1 MADWP
6 ATVPTNGGCFADEK
20 RMNAN
25 SGRNAPVELKREGEF
40 ELGLMTVRPSAS
52 EIVVDGVAQRV
63 EPRVM
68 QTLVALVQAEGE
80 VVSRD
85 ELVARCWEGAVVSDD
100 AVTRAVG
107 QVRRLSRQAPGSFT
121 LETIAKIG
129 YRLVPVSAGAPAPA
143 VPTRVFEPR
152 SPAFRWRRPLG
163 LVIAAGVVLA
173 AGRILLPAPTV
184 SPPALVEPSE
194 QQGDLGTTNPE
205 AHDRWLRAR
214 RLLDDGGRDNT
225 LRAEQL
231 LRQALALDP
240 EFHGAKES
248 LAIALLAASTFD
260 PTRAGAAHAEFAEI
274 LDSEAVDTPLAW
286 RGHVMRGFQRV
297 FAGDWLAAERALANA
312 RDGAPA
318 DASGAIAALQ
328 TALHGSVGRIAD
340 SLELVLGHGQSAP
353 LSRDQSRVVQQ
364 WLDRS
369 GRHDEAEAEYI
380 RSRDL
385 PGDRSAMELAA
396 VVRALGSGDAAIV
409 EERYRRYRETDWGR
423 PGDDDLFAAIDSRTA
438 ALDVLRRQIRDWH
451 TAGSMPPFFAAAWAS
466 YYGDQ
471 QLAIE
476 GLRASPE
483 SLFSTGGLLWDP
495 VFAELR
501 RTAAFKA
508 LVRDFGYV
516 DYWRASGWGDFC
528 RPVTDDDFE
537 CS

>member
-1 MADWP
+1 
-6 ATVPTNGGCFADEK
+6 
-20 RMNAN
+20 
-25 SGRNAPVELKREGEF
+25 
-40 ELGLMTVRPSAS
+40 MTVRPSAS

-68 QTLVALVQAEGE
+68 QTLVALVQAGGE

-129 YRLVPVSAGAPAPA
+129 YRLMPVNAGAPAPA

-152 SPAFRWRRPLG
+152 SPAFSWGRPLG

-184 SPPALVEPSE
+184 RPPALLEPSE
-194 QQGDLGTTNPE
+194 QLGDLGTTNAE

-260 PTRAGAAHAEFAEI
+260 PARAGAAHAEFAEI

-318 DASGAIAALQ
+318 DASGAVAALQ

-340 SLELVLGHGQSAP
+340 SLELVLGHGRSAP

-369 GRHDEAEAEYI
+369 GRHDEAEAEYV

-423 PGDDDLFAAIDSRTA
+423 PGRRRSLRRYRFAHRCARRSAPPDSRLAHRRLDA
-438 ALDVLRRQIRDWH
+438 AVLR
-451 TAGSMPPFFAAAWAS
+451 
-466 YYGDQ
+466 
-471 QLAIE
+471 
-476 GLRASPE
+476 
-483 SLFSTGGLLWDP
+483 GGVGEL
-495 VFAELR
+495 LR
-501 RTAAFKA
+501 RSGACDRGFAGVARVAVLDGRFVVGPGVRRAAQHGRVQGVGSRLRLRRLLARERLGRLLPAGHGRRLRVFVSRRVPARRAETIDPIETLKA
-508 LVRDFGYV
+508 
-516 DYWRASGWGDFC
+516 
-528 RPVTDDDFE
+528 E
-537 CS
+537 